1 MPIEILESHDLSAE
15 MGSIS
20 SLDIDIDINAN
31 KRQHIF
37 KRLKEEFG
45 EDNFLSVC
53 TFGTNATK
61 SAIKTACKGLGI
73 SDDIAN
79 HLSSLVP
86 FERGS
91 LWTIEECLYGNE
103 EKEREPI
110 TQFINIVD
118 QHEGLRETVLKIQG
132 LVNQRGTHAGG
143 VIVLNNHYVEQ
154 NALMKSADGTYT
166 TQFNLDDTQALGA
179 IKMDL
184 LSLDAMTKIQ
194 EAMNYLLKDKAIPKE
209 RTLRE
214 TFYKDF
220 HPDVIDTTSKELFEL
235 ASTGTVQDLFQFSTA
250 VGYGAVTST
259 KPSNLIEM
267 MAINSVMR
275 LMNRLGETPLATFA
289 KFKEDIGLW
298 YKEMES
304 YGLTD
309 EEVAIMEEHLLK
321 LVGIADTQESVMLIA
336 MDERVAKF
344 SMEEATFLRK
354 TIAGS
359 SKEKIEK
366 LKNTF
371 YTNGERQGTRKEFLD
386 YIWEVQI
393 GAQLG

>member
-1 MPIEILESHDLSAE
+1 
-15 MGSIS
+15 MGSIK

-31 KRQHIF
+31 KRQDIF
-37 KRLKEEFG
+37 RRLKDEFG
-45 EDNFLSVC
+45 EDNFLQVS
-53 TFGTNATK
+53 TFGTQAPK
-61 SAIKTACKGLGI
+61 SAVKTSCKGLGI
-73 SDDIAN
+73 PDDVGNYIA
-79 HLSSLVP
+79 SMIP

-91 LWTIEECLYGNE
+91 LWDIKDCLYGNE
-103 EKEREPI
+103 EKHRKPI
-110 TQFINIVD
+110 KQFVNEVRKY
-118 QHEGLRETVLKIQG
+118 EGLEEMLLKVQG
-132 LVNQRGTHAGG
+132 LIDKRSTHAGG
-143 VIVLNNHYVEQ
+143 VLVLNNHYVEQ
-154 NALMKSADGTYT
+154 NALMKSPDGAHV
-166 TQFNLDDTQALGA
+166 TQFNLDDTQTMGG

-184 LSLDAMTKIQ
+184 LSLDALTKIQ
-194 EAMNYLLKDKAIPKE
+194 ETFNYLLKDKVIKKE
-209 RTLRE
+209 ETLRK
-214 TFYKDF
+214 TFAKYF
-220 HPDVIDTTSKELFEL
+220 HPDVIDKESKELFEL
-235 ASTGTVQDLFQFSTA
+235 ASSGTVQDLFQFSTA

-289 KFKEDIGLW
+289 KFKEDISLW

-304 YGLTD
+304 YNLTE

-336 MDERVAKF
+336 MDERIAKF
-344 SMEEATFLRK
+344 TMEEATFLRK

-366 LKNTF
+366 LEKMF
-371 YTNGERQGTRKEFLD
+371 YSNGERQGTRKEFLD